1 MEINGIC
8 IDSVVVGSVGT
19 NCYIVRKKDSDR
31 CVVIDPGDSGR
42 ELAKFI
48 KDNGMTLEDI
58 LLTHAHFDHIIGV
71 SDLMSGAGGRLCVL
85 ENERELLEDA
95 GLNVSAMTGN
105 AVSYHA
111 DVFFRDGEVYETAGM
126 KFKVLHTPGHTK
138 GSCCYYMSDAA
149 LLFSGDTLFLE
160 SVGRTDLPTGN
171 SAALLNSLRE
181 KVLTLPDDVKVFPG
195 HGPAT
200 DIGYEKENN
209 PYAGGFMGF

>member
-8 IDSVVVGSVGT
+8 IDSVVVSTVGT
-19 NCYIVRKKDSDR
+19 NCYIVRKKDSGR

-48 KDNGMTLEDI
+48 KDNGMKLEDI
-58 LLTHAHFDHIIGV
+58 LLTHAHFDHIMGI
-71 SDLMSGAGGRLCVL
+71 SELMADAGGRLCVM

-95 GLNVSAMTGN
+95 GLNMSVMTGD
-105 AVSYHA
+105 AVSYRA
-111 DVFFRDGEVYETAGM
+111 DVFFQDGEVYETAGM
-126 KFKVLHTPGHTK
+126 KFTVIHTPGHTK
-138 GSCCYYMSDAA
+138 GSCCYYMSDEA

-160 SVGRTDLPTGN
+160 SVGRADFPTGN
-171 SAALLNSLRE
+171 GSTLLKSLRE

-200 DIGYEKENN
+200 DIRYEKENN
-209 PYAGGFMGF
+209 PYTGGFMGI